1 MKFQR
6 NISLAK
12 YTTFRIGG
20 QAKYFFIA
28 KTKKDLILAIQE
40 AKRKKLPFFI
50 LGNGSNI
57 LISDKGF
64 DGLVIKIQNS
74 KFKILNSKIIAGAGV
89 HLGKLVN
96 ESAVKR
102 LSGLEWAIGIPGTVG
117 GAVYGNAGA
126 FKKSMGDVV
135 KEVEV
140 YDTKNQEFK
149 ILKNKNC
156 KFGYRDSI
164 FKHNKNLIIV
174 SATIKLKKGNK
185 KEIKKK
191 IKEYLNYKKKTQ
203 PLSFHSAGS
212 IFKNSKNFSAAE
224 LIERCNLKGKKIGK
238 AKISEKH
245 ANFIINLGG
254 AKAEDVIKLINLIK
268 KSVKNKFG
276 IILKEEI
283 QYLDH

>member
-50 LGNGSNI
+50 LGNGSNV

-74 KFKILNSKIIAGAGV
+74 KFKIQNSKIIAEAGV
-89 HLGKLVN
+89 YLGKLVN
-96 ESAVKR
+96 ESAVKG

-135 KEVEV
+135 EEVEL

-156 KFGYRDSI
+156 KFDYRDSI

-174 SATIKLKKGNK
+174 SATIKLKKSNK
-185 KEIKKK
+185 KETKKK
-191 IKEYLNYKKKTQ
+191 IKEYLNYKRKTQ

-254 AKAEDVIKLINLIK
+254 AKAKDVIKLINLIK